1 MVYDVI
7 TAETKEDLVNNSENE
22 LHKIKGKD
30 LTGKNLNFES
40 EVLYYVEKKFPD
52 YYHNDIAKP
61 KKEKIAHMSKLFE
74 EFEEIGREKEKH
86 NLKWAFKKANTEFN
100 FEELAKVQPKRDC
113 FIAYDDVVCAVHKQS
128 KAKIN
133 NFSRRFSLLSLGVSL
148 LDIAVSVFL
157 ILIVTIVSHMG
168 DKVFDTL
175 LFSTLFIGLVA
186 LMKVTLDRFAIMPII
201 DRYGWR
207 LFNRTINYAR
217 EEAIKLN
224 AVYLVLIESIA
235 RKESVETRFNLIKK
249 QKKEMVRQRSL
260 LSLPSFLNPKPTD
273 I

>member
-1 MVYDVI
+1 MTHQVI
-7 TAETKEDLVNNSENE
+7 TNENNEDLVESAQTEVFTN
-22 LHKIKGKD
+22 KD
-30 LTGKNLNFES
+30 KYFDKKRLNFES
-40 EVLYYVEKKFPD
+40 EILYYVEQKFPD

-113 FIAYDDVVCAVHKQS
+113 FIAYDEVVCAVHKQS
-128 KAKIN
+128 KAKIT
-133 NFSRRFSLLSLGVSL
+133 NFSRRFSLLSLGVSM
-148 LDIAVSVFL
+148 LDIVVSILL
-157 ILIVTIVSHMG
+157 ILIVTMISHVG
-168 DKVFDTL
+168 DKIFDTL
-175 LFSTLFIGLVA
+175 LFSTIFIGLVA
-186 LMKVTLDRFAIMPII
+186 LTKVSLDRFAIMPVI

-224 AVYLVLIESIA
+224 AVYLVLIESIT
-235 RKESVETRFNLIKK
+235 RKESVETRFNLIKE
-249 QKKEMVRQRSL
+249 QKKEMVRQRRL
-260 LSLPSFLNPKPTD
+260 LPLPSFLTPKPAD